1 MDLLA
6 QIARFIL
13 VGGSATIVNWLA
25 RFPLSLIMP
34 FLQAVFVAYMIG
46 MMVGFVLYRAF
57 VFTTSS
63 QPLGAQIAL
72 FLGVNVIGVATV
84 IAASHVLLRMVF
96 PAISFTFE
104 PEASAHAGALAL
116 GAAANF
122 IGHKFVTFRAGTPPS
137 SPTLGA

>member
-1 MDLLA
+1 MKIIA

-25 RFPLSLIMP
+25 RFPLSLLMP
-34 FLQAVFVAYMIG
+34 FLEAVFVAYMVG
-46 MMVGFVLYRAF
+46 MVVGFILYRAF

-63 QPLGAQIAL
+63 QPLPTQIAL
-72 FLGVNVIGVATV
+72 FLGVNVVGVATV

-96 PAISFTFE
+96 PAIGFTFE

-122 IGHKFVTFRAGTPPS
+122 IGHKFVTFRAGGPPR
-137 SPTLGA
+137 SPELGS